1 MKRTFLCLALSVGCA
16 CPSFAQTSGTS
27 DRQGG
32 LGMKA
37 THAHHPHGPSL
48 TDSGHVRPCA
58 QHMSGTS
65 DRQGGQGMASTASG
79 GPRGNPGGSIAG
91 GC

>member
-1 MKRTFLCLALSVGCA
+1 MMKRIFLCLALSVGFA

-37 THAHHPHGPSL
+37 THPIIR
-48 TDSGHVRPCA
+48 TDLR
-58 QHMSGTS
+58 
-65 DRQGGQGMASTASG
+65 
-79 GPRGNPGGSIAG
+79 
-91 GC
+91 